1 MDDYVLA
8 RNPVLSACQLVGTS
22 IRLPLDENQ
31 TIEYE
36 MPLIFV
42 FLILIGA
49 VIADNWLGVFLIISR
64 SMHVGCEEADT
75 GELICPGSL
84 RTLAIIRK

>member
-36 MPLIFV
+36 MPLLILV
-42 FLILIGA
+42 FLILIGV
-49 VIADNWLGVFLIISR
+49 VIADN
-64 SMHVGCEEADT
+64 
-75 GELICPGSL
+75 
-84 RTLAIIRK
+84 